1 MTASLLDG
9 NAFLNH
15 VKADLHARALALG
28 ERGIAPGLA
37 TVLVGEDL
45 NSAAYVRMKHEDC
58 AEIGINSFREDLP
71 ATSTQADVIAA
82 INRCNVNPEIDGFI
96 VQLPLPNGLNDEAA
110 LMAIDPSKDA
120 DGLHPVNL
128 GRLVMGSNAP
138 IPCTPAGIQAL
149 LAFNGVEI
157 EGKHYVDGALKKTLH
172 ATVALDEGAILAGEG
187 PQQRCE
193 AVCELE
199 IELLSGAPQAVILA
213 ADAWVA
219 RFGLWLDTQTKAH
232 RGDRLARQVLPMP
245 DRPVAPASPPDTP
258 PTPWPIALESALG
271 RYTRA
276 MSALASPS
284 GPLLFQPGPLA
295 LHLEQ
300 LGIMHPQRHQHRLPR
315 KVYRLVVR
323 VCNGVV
329 HHV

>member
-157 EGKHYVDGALKKTLH
+157 EGKHVVIIGRGLTIGRPLANLLALKRAH
-172 ATVALDEGAILAGEG
+172 ANAAVTVIHTGVPDLSYYTRQADILISAVGSPSVVTPEMVKPGAALVSAGISFGEG
-187 PQQRCE
+187 RR
-193 AVCELE
+193 
-199 IELLSGAPQAVILA
+199 LLPDIDESCAE
-213 ADAWVA
+213 VA
-219 RFGLWLDTQTKAH
+219 GWI
-232 RGDRLARQVLPMP
+232 
-245 DRPVAPASPPDTP
+245 TP
-258 PTPWPIALESALG
+258 RIGGVGPT
-271 RYTRA
+271 TRA
-276 MSALASPS
+276 MLLSNAVAAAERSAGAP
-284 GPLLFQPGPLA
+284 
-295 LHLEQ
+295 
-300 LGIMHPQRHQHRLPR
+300 
-315 KVYRLVVR
+315 
-323 VCNGVV
+323 
-329 HHV
+329 

>member
-15 VKADLHARALALG
+15 VKADLHARALALR
-28 ERGIAPGLA
+28 ERGITPGLA

-157 EGKHYVDGALKKTLH
+157 EGKHVVIIGRGLTIGRPLANLLALKRAH
-172 ATVALDEGAILAGEG
+172 ANAAVTVIHTGVPDLSYYTRQADILISAVGSPSVVTPEMVKPGAALVSAGISFGEGRRLLPDIDESCAEVAGWITPRIGGVGPTTRAILLSN
-187 PQQRCE
+187 
-193 AVCELE
+193 AVAAAER
-199 IELLSGAPQAVILA
+199 SAGAP
-213 ADAWVA
+213 
-219 RFGLWLDTQTKAH
+219 
-232 RGDRLARQVLPMP
+232 
-245 DRPVAPASPPDTP
+245 
-258 PTPWPIALESALG
+258 
-271 RYTRA
+271 
-276 MSALASPS
+276 
-284 GPLLFQPGPLA
+284 
-295 LHLEQ
+295 
-300 LGIMHPQRHQHRLPR
+300 
-315 KVYRLVVR
+315 
-323 VCNGVV
+323 
-329 HHV
+329 

>member
-15 VKADLHARALALG
+15 VKADLHARALALR
-28 ERGIAPGLA
+28 ERGITPGLA

-157 EGKHYVDGALKKTLH
+157 EGKHVVIIGRGLTIGRPLANLLALKRAH
-172 ATVALDEGAILAGEG
+172 ANAAVTVIHTGVPDLSYYTRQADILISAVGSPSVVTPEMVKPGAALVSAGISFGEG
-187 PQQRCE
+187 RR
-193 AVCELE
+193 
-199 IELLSGAPQAVILA
+199 LLPDIDESCAE
-213 ADAWVA
+213 VA
-219 RFGLWLDTQTKAH
+219 GWI
-232 RGDRLARQVLPMP
+232 
-245 DRPVAPASPPDTP
+245 TP
-258 PTPWPIALESALG
+258 RIGGVGPT
-271 RYTRA
+271 TRA
-276 MSALASPS
+276 MLLSNAVAAAERSAGAP
-284 GPLLFQPGPLA
+284 
-295 LHLEQ
+295 
-300 LGIMHPQRHQHRLPR
+300 
-315 KVYRLVVR
+315 
-323 VCNGVV
+323 
-329 HHV
+329 